1 MESSSLSDNSD
12 IWFSHIENIY
22 DAELKLFQGKSF
34 RWTERTQM
42 WDWDNCKVSWVR
54 RSEIELRVVIEA
66 IKQYIVNTEKKKLR

>member
-1 MESSSLSDNSD
+1 MHKKWKVLHYQTIED

-42 WDWDNCKVSWVR
+42 WDWSNRKVSWVR
-54 RSEIELRVVIEA
+54 RSEIELRVVIRS
-66 IKQYIVNTEKKKLR
+66 L

>member
-54 RSEIELRVVIEA
+54 NQ
-66 IKQYIVNTEKKKLR
+66 K